1 MVDFTK
7 MIEAKRFDVD
17 NLFRAYK
24 LNGKEDIDKIRAGYD
39 QFGEAFMAKFLAIVV
54 PQDQTSHFETT
65 LLEGRLPTPEI
76 VGLQTPVYSTT
87 MAATGTTAAT
97 GKGWTFWEKLLGAG
111 INTGKAVGS
120 ILNDVNNPSSVQTA
134 QQQAQALNLQAQENQ
149 STKTLYIGAAAFLG
163 VILLIFAFKK

>member
-1 MVDFTK
+1 MVDFNK

-24 LNGKEDIDKIRAGYD
+24 LNGQEDIDKIRAGYD
-39 QFGEAFMAKFLAIVV
+39 QFGEAFMAKFLAVVV
-54 PQDQTSHFETT
+54 PQDQTSHYSTT

-76 VGLQTPVYSTT
+76 VGLQTPVYSIAGAPATT
-87 MAATGTTAAT
+87 AT
-97 GKGWTFWEKLLGAG
+97 GKGWTFWEKLLGAATD
-111 INTGKAVGS
+111 TGKAVGS
-120 ILNDVNNPSSVQTA
+120 ILNNVNNPTSVQTA
-134 QQQAQALNLQAQENQ
+134 EQQSQALTLQAQENQ